1 MEAWIQAL
9 FSNAIIDEALNRFGR
24 SVTDK
29 KKLGDFENYVYEVKQ
44 GEEVWILRLT
54 HSSHRT
60 FEEIEAEVDW
70 VNELHR
76 GGVNVS
82 RAHSSSNGKKVERII
97 VENGSFF
104 ACLFEKAPG
113 FGVKPDDPTFGPQLY
128 ETWGREVGKMHRISM
143 HDHPRG
149 RRPRW
154 DESDLLRFTHYLTSK
169 EDSSLIKEG
178 EKLVEEIKSFH
189 ETGETFGLI
198 HSDVHHG
205 NFFYDGKEI
214 HLFDF
219 DDSMYHYYVSDIA
232 IPVYYAVWRKC
243 GNEAKE
249 IRAQFAT
256 EFLFWFLKGYRE
268 ETNISNEWLRT
279 LPLFLRLRDYELY
292 TVFHKKFNR
301 STMDEEVRGYLQ
313 KIRERLIR
321 SELIADITFDRLIHK
336 VNEA

>member
-1 MEAWIQAL
+1 MEEWIQAV
-9 FSNAIIDEALNRFGR
+9 FSDAIIDEALNRFGGMF
-24 SVTDK
+24 TNK

-44 GEEVWILRLT
+44 GEEFWILRLT

-60 FEEIEAEVDW
+60 FEEIEAEIDW

-82 RAHSSSNGKKVERII
+82 RAYSSSNDKMVETVV
-97 VENGSFF
+97 VENGRFF
-104 ACLFEKAPG
+104 ACLFKKAPG
-113 FGVKPDDPTFGPQLY
+113 FGVKTDDPSFGPQLY
-128 ETWGREVGKMHRISM
+128 EAWGREVGKMHRISM
-143 HDHPRG
+143 QDHPRG
-149 RRPRW
+149 RRHRW
-154 DESDLLRFTHYLTSK
+154 DESDLLRFAYLTNN
-169 EDSSLIKEG
+169 EDSSLIKDG

-205 NFFYDGKEI
+205 NFYYDGKEI

-243 GNEAKE
+243 GNESKE
-249 IRAQFAT
+249 VRTQYAT
-256 EFLFWFLKGYRE
+256 EFLYWFLKGYRK
-268 ETNISNEWLRT
+268 ETTISNEWLRT

-292 TVFHKKFNR
+292 TVFHKKFNK

-313 KIRERLIR
+313 KIRDRLIR
-321 SELIADITFDRLIHK
+321 SELIADLTFDRLIVK
-336 VNEA
+336 VDEA